1 MAMTRAMKKRMSA
14 SKTRKVKAYRK
25 RVKRSTCRKARSCR
39 VARGCRMTKSGKRKS
54 YCRKVKNRKL

>member
-1 MAMTRAMKKRMSA
+1 MAMTRAMKKRMTA

-25 RVKRSTCRKARSCR
+25 RVKQSICRKTKSCR
-39 VARGCRMTKSGKRKS
+39 AAKGCKMTKSGKRKS